1 MILYMNLPF
10 RYEGKVIFEYL
21 TIIEKGHLLRFGSR
35 VTPLL
40 LFCYYFSFNHDRTGR
55 IFAVVDTARMRVNDQ
70 KGGAVGSR
78 QFSHWDREYLFSVSG
93 ADVFRI
99 PIV

>member
-1 MILYMNLPF
+1 MEQEVTAFL
-10 RYEGKVIFEYL
+10 KACVSDL
-21 TIIEKGHLLRFGSR
+21 TTLSGGMMEVEAVDPKN
-35 VTPLL
+35 V
-40 LFCYYFSFNHDRTGR
+40 DRTGR

-70 KGGAVGSR
+70 KGGAVGSW
-78 QFSHWDREYLFSVSG
+78 QLSHLDCEYLFSVSG